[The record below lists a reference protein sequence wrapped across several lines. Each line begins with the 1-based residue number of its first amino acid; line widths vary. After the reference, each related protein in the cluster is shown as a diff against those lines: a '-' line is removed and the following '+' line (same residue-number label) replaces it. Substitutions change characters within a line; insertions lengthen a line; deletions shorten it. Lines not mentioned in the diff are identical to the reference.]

1 VARAVIVVGGF
12 ACLFLAALLIERPF
26 AGAPENAVDSGQP
39 RIDAGA
45 DSLAASLNSPVVKTA
60 EPAPDDIPIK
70 DQWLNKLMQLEFTP
84 FDQSAPIIAR
94 ALQNSDRE
102 VRLRAVNL
110 LIAAKD
116 NPEILP
122 LLATAQSDPD
132 AEVRRDAIVALA
144 NSPLQENLTP
154 YLLRGAS
161 DMDGDVRESLLQT
174 AWSLAPAQRDDF
186 VAQSLNSSRPEIASA
201 AFQMLA
207 HESSARTVS
216 LLLDVYATND
226 LARIQQANDVMNG
239 LVGQTFD
246 NAAQASS
253 WWRDHQAEY
262 NDDLSPKTDDASA
275 NL

>member
-1 VARAVIVVGGF
+1 MQRATIIAGGL
-12 ACLFLAALLIERPF
+12 ACLFLLALLIERPF
-26 AGAPENAVDSGQP
+26 AGAPENVVDSGQP
-39 RIDAGA
+39 RIDARA
-45 DSLAASLNSPVVKTA
+45 DSLAASLNSPVVKTT
-60 EPAPDDIPIK
+60 EPVPDDIPSK
-70 DQWLNKLMQLEFTP
+70 DQWLNTLTQLEFTP
-84 FDQSAPIIAR
+84 FNQSAPIIAR

-110 LIAAKD
+110 LVAAKD
-116 NPEILP
+116 NPAILP
-122 LLATAQSDPD
+122 LLATAQADAD

-144 NSPLQENLTP
+144 NSPLRENLTP

-161 DMDGDVRESLLQT
+161 DMDADVRESLLQT
-174 AWSLAPAQRDDF
+174 AWSLEPAQRDDF
-186 VAQSLNSSRPEIASA
+186 IAQSLNSSRPEIASA

-207 HESSARTVS
+207 HESSTRTVS

-226 LARIQQANDVMNG
+226 VVRIQQANDVMNG

-262 NDDLSPKTDDASA
+262 NDDLSPKTDEAPD